1 MNFINI
7 QIIIFISIILFSLV
21 GGKKLSLIA
30 SAVWIIE
37 TIMTYKL
44 NRINYLQI
52 ITVTLSFQIGII
64 VAIIRDFAIKRIK
77 RMKE

>member
-52 ITVTLSFQIGII
+52 II
-64 VAIIRDFAIKRIK
+64 VFTF
-77 RMKE
+77 